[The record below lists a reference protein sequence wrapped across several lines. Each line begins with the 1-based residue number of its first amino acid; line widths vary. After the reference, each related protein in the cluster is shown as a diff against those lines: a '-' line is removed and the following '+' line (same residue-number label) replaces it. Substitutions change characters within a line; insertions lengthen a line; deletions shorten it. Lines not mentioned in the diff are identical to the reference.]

1 LLEYPGRIG
10 EKGRLMQQSD
20 YIVMGKAGLR
30 GRLVSSNQRGQ
41 ANAAQVELQLEDGR
55 RVLLPASLLQ
65 QQSDGSYYLP
75 LSLEQVLEQGQLV
88 VPVVEEELIVGRQR
102 VTTGVVRVHKEVRE
116 VQQTVDEP
124 TYREEAQ
131 IERIAINQFVDH
143 APEPRTEGDV
153 LIIPVLEEVLVV
165 EKRLRL
171 KEELRVS
178 MVRTAIQQP
187 QTVTLRREEIHV
199 ERVPLHEREI
209 NAGTEVD

>member
-1 LLEYPGRIG
+1 
-10 EKGRLMQQSD
+10 MQQSD